1 MTWIH
6 RGFTLSLRR
15 MAPVY
20 IFPGV
25 QKTVV
30 NQLRA
35 RKAQPSSSLDGDRRT
50 GLTDIDLPLEEEHV
64 QAIAALSEKLG
75 VGVKEVEQVYQEEF
89 EKLAAR
95 ARVPNFLSVLA
106 LNRTRSILGER
117 VSPD

>member
-1 MTWIH
+1 
-6 RGFTLSLRR
+6 
-15 MAPVY
+15 
-20 IFPGV
+20 V

-35 RKAQPSSSLDGDRRT
+35 REAQPSFSLDGDGRT
-50 GLTDIDLPLEEEHV
+50 DPTDIDLPLEDEHV

-75 VGVKEVEQVYQEEF
+75 VGVKEVAKVYKQEF

-106 LNRTRSILGER
+106 LNRARSILGER